1 MSRHPSA
8 APEQGD
14 QRARHMN
21 RREFLALGG
30 ALAGSALAGGV
41 LHAESDKERKPR
53 RPQRV
58 YMYRLS
64 LRCRRGSRAAR
75 KHNAN
80 MRFATAEAAD
90 THRAHAGDHS
100 RIVMLS
106 VSVNEFV
113 RLFVRRRSQVAD
125 LRQL

>member
-1 MSRHPSA
+1 
-8 APEQGD
+8 
-14 QRARHMN
+14 MN

-58 YMYRLS
+58 FMYRLS
-64 LRCRRGSRAAR
+64 LRGRRGSRAAR
-75 KHNAN
+75 KHNAC

-90 THRAHAGDHS
+90 THRAHAGDNS
-100 RIVMLS
+100 RIVRLS
-106 VSVNEFV
+106 VSVDEFV